1 MTVRIRQ
8 DRNLSQHSPIYHQ
21 LRKCPKGS
29 LTAWSYF
36 SQKELKMTLVRV
48 KLTENYPA
56 HQVVTASFAV
66 FSLVLW
72 ATVFSSANKE
82 PYNWPWI
89 MHNKLVFHIFSTP
102 LSLILG
108 EKVLNRPESS
118 LHSALWPAFT
128 DVACFKGQRVQK
140 TTVVTAWSRTLEL
153 SCGLIYLLF

>member
-1 MTVRIRQ
+1 MTVGIRQ
-8 DRNLSQHSPIYHQ
+8 DRNLSQHSPINHQ
-21 LRKCPKGS
+21 LRKCPKGL

-36 SQKELKMTLVRV
+36 SQMTLACV

-56 HQVVTASFAV
+56 QQVVTASFAV
-66 FSLVLW
+66 FSVALW

-82 PYNWPWI
+82 TYNWPWMI
-89 MHNKLVFHIFSTP
+89 HKKLVFQIFSTP
-102 LSLILG
+102 LSLLLG

-128 DVACFKGQRVQK
+128 VAACFKGQSVHK
-140 TTVVTAWSRTLEL
+140 TTVATAWSRTLEL